1 MNDYIDIE
9 DVAPDRQ
16 LQRDRFVDFGANGTR
31 GAVSSSWGPADL
43 ALAGSGRRS
52 APAFPLP
59 LLGGPWSDWVAKR
72 AQAASGPADYVAAS
86 LLACT
91 GAVLA
96 NVRRPLAGT
105 AWSEPP
111 LVWIASV
118 GESARWL
125 WPCCSGPR

>member
-52 APAFPLP
+52 APAFPSLSLADPGRTGLRNERKRPRALP
-59 LLGGPWSDWVAKR
+59 
-72 AQAASGPADYVAAS
+72 
-86 LLACT
+86 
-91 GAVLA
+91 
-96 NVRRPLAGT
+96 
-105 AWSEPP
+105 
-111 LVWIASV
+111 IM
-118 GESARWL
+118 
-125 WPCCSGPR
+125 